1 MRSYEFLPHTADIKV
16 LARGDTLDEAV
27 MAAADALLASI
38 TDIAKVQDDE
48 VIDITVRQ
56 PDLET
61 LLVSA
66 LEELLFYH
74 ETEGMV
80 FKRLE
85 VGRVEEGPEGWL
97 LHGTA
102 HGQFISGHLI
112 ETEIKAI
119 TYNDIRVEQGRSG
132 WIVQIV
138 FDI

>member
-80 FKRLE
+80 FKRWRKVPRAGYSMAL
-85 VGRVEEGPEGWL
+85 P
-97 LHGTA
+97 TA
-102 HGQFISGHLI
+102 SSSPGILS
-112 ETEIKAI
+112 
-119 TYNDIRVEQGRSG
+119 RPRSRP
-132 WIVQIV
+132 
-138 FDI
+138 

>member
-1 MRSYEFLPHTADIKV
+1 MKSYEFLPHTADIKV
-16 LARGDTLDEAV
+16 LARGDTLAEAV
-27 MAAADALLASI
+27 MAASDALLASI
-38 TDIAKVQDDE
+38 TDLSKVQDDE
-48 VIDITVRQ
+48 VVDITIRQ
-56 PDLET
+56 PDLDT
-61 LLVSA
+61 LLVST

-80 FKRLE
+80 FKQLV
-85 VGRVEEGPEGWL
+85 VGRVEKGPDGWL

-119 TYNDIRVEQGRSG
+119 TYNDIRVEREESG